1 MKSKQ
6 PPPPPN
12 KRCQM
17 GAGTEAQ
24 CRAARLYDSD
34 YCFFHD
40 PEARRHREELERL
53 EKLPLARAS
62 DIHRLL
68 AWTLKAVRKK
78 RINPQQA
85 YAVGWLVRLVVENQ
99 PELEKERSAHEKQSY
114 QRLERSEEAGLVPQ
128 WEEEPPTGDEPEN
141 SS

>member
-1 MKSKQ
+1 MKNKK
-6 PPPPPN
+6 PPPLN

-24 CRAARLYDSD
+24 CRAARLIDSD

-62 DIHRLL
+62 DIHQLL

-85 YAVGWLVRLVVENQ
+85 YAVGWLVRLMVENQ
-99 PELEKERSAHEKQSY
+99 PELEKERSNHKEQSY
-114 QRLERSEEAGLVPQ
+114 QRLEQSEEAGLVPQ
-128 WEEEPPTGDEPEN
+128 WEEEPPMGDESEGN
-141 SS
+141 S